1 MKRLLLAG
9 ASAVQV
15 TTVAATDGPSGLQ
28 RVLAE
33 LAEYM
38 EGYGDSVESLVGQ
51 AADSVLTYEQV
62 PGRGQ

>member
-1 MKRLLLAG
+1 M
-9 ASAVQV
+9 
-15 TTVAATDGPSGLQ
+15 AATDGPSGLQ